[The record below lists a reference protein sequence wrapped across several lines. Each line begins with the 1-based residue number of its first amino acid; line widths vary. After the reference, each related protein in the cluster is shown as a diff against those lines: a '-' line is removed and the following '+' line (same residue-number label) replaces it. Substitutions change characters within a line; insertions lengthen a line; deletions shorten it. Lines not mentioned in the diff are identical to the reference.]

1 MLFRS
6 ANKNDVLW
14 QLGRRIAF
22 LRKEKGLS
30 QVELAADADMA
41 KSYLSELELGKRNA
55 SVLVLSRLA
64 AALGTTLEEL
74 FKGVVSIETLLQ

>member
-1 MLFRS
+1 M

-22 LRKEKGLS
+22 LRKEKKLS
-30 QVELAADADMA
+30 QVDLAADAMMA
-41 KSYLSELELGKRNA
+41 KSYLSELERGKRNP

>member
-1 MLFRS
+1 M

-30 QVELAADADMA
+30 QVDLAADADMA
-41 KSYLSELELGKRNA
+41 KSYLSELELGKRNP
-55 SVLVLSRLA
+55 SVLVLGRIA

-74 FKGVVSIETLLQ
+74 FKGVVSIETLLS

>member
-1 MLFRS
+1 MT
-6 ANKNDVLW
+6 NKNDVLW

-30 QVELAADADMA
+30 QIELAADADMA

-64 AALGTTLEEL
+64 KALGTTLEEL

>member
-1 MLFRS
+1 M

-14 QLGRRIAF
+14 QLGRRISF

-55 SVLVLSRLA
+55 SVIVLSRLA

>member
-1 MLFRS
+1 M

-30 QVELAADADMA
+30 QVDLAADADMA
-41 KSYLSELELGKRNA
+41 KSYLSELELGKRNP
-55 SVLVLSRLA
+55 SVLILSRVA

-74 FKGVVSIETLLQ
+74 FKGVVSIETLLS

>member
-1 MLFRS
+1 ME
-6 ANKNDVLW
+6 NKNDVLW

>member
-1 MLFRS
+1 M

>member
-1 MLFRS
+1 M

-30 QVELAADADMA
+30 QVDLAADADMA
-41 KSYLSELELGKRNA
+41 KSYLSELELGKRNP

-74 FKGVVSIETLLQ
+74 FKGVVSIETLLS

>member
-1 MLFRS
+1 M

-41 KSYLSELELGKRNA
+41 KSYLSELELGKRNPSA
-55 SVLVLSRLA
+55 LVLSRVA

-74 FKGVVSIETLLQ
+74 FKGVVSIETLLG

>member
-1 MLFRS
+1 MP
-6 ANKNDVLW
+6 NKNDVLW

-30 QVELAADADMA
+30 QVDLAADADMA
-41 KSYLSELELGKRNA
+41 KSYLSELELGKRNP
-55 SVLVLSRLA
+55 SVLVLSRIA

-74 FKGVVSIETLLQ
+74 FKGVVSIETLLS

>member
-1 MLFRS
+1 M

-30 QVELAADADMA
+30 QVELAADADIA

>member
-1 MLFRS
+1 M

-30 QVELAADADMA
+30 QVDLAADADMA
-41 KSYLSELELGKRNA
+41 KSYLSELELGKRNP
-55 SVLVLSRLA
+55 SVLVLSRVA

-74 FKGVVSIETLLQ
+74 FKGVVSLETLLS

>member
-1 MLFRS
+1 M

-30 QVELAADADMA
+30 QVDLAADADMA
-41 KSYLSELELGKRNA
+41 KSYLSELELGKRNP
-55 SVLVLSRLA
+55 SVLVLSRVA

-74 FKGVVSIETLLQ
+74 FKGVVSIETLLG

>member
-1 MLFRS
+1 M

-30 QVELAADADMA
+30 QVDLAADADMA
-41 KSYLSELELGKRNA
+41 KSYLSELELGKRNP
-55 SVLVLSRLA
+55 SVLVLGRVA

-74 FKGVVSIETLLQ
+74 FKGVVSIETLLG

>member
-1 MLFRS
+1 M

-22 LRKEKGLS
+22 LRKEKGLP
-30 QVELAADADMA
+30 QVELAADADIA

>member
-1 MLFRS
+1 M

-14 QLGRRIAF
+14 QLGRRVAF

-41 KSYLSELELGKRNA
+41 KSYLSELELGKRNP
-55 SVLVLSRLA
+55 SVLVLSRVA

-74 FKGVVSIETLLQ
+74 FKGVVSIETLLG

>member
-1 MLFRS
+1 M

-22 LRKEKGLS
+22 LRREKGLS
-30 QVELAADADMA
+30 QVELAAYADMA

>member
-1 MLFRS
+1 M

-30 QVELAADADMA
+30 QVDLAADAMVA

-55 SVLVLSRLA
+55 SVLVLSRIA

-74 FKGVVSIETLLQ
+74 FKGVVSIETLLS

>member
-1 MLFRS
+1 M

-64 AALGTTLEEL
+64 TALGTTLEEL

>member
-1 MLFRS
+1 M

-55 SVLVLSRLA
+55 SVIVLSRLA